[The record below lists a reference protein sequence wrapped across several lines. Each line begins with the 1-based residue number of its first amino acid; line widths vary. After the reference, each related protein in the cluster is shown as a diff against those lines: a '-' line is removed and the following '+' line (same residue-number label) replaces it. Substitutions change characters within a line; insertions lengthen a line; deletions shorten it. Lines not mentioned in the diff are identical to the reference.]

1 MNRLLCLRR
10 YCTAKRLFPPIVTPM
25 LPPGTFKNKVAIITG
40 GGTGIGKGM
49 AEMFS
54 QLGANVAIMSR
65 KQEVLDEAAKEISSK
80 TGSKVLAVAADVRD
94 PAAVAAAVDRCVS
107 ELGLPDI
114 VVNNAAGNFI
124 SPTEMLSTNAWKT
137 IVDIVLN
144 GTAIVTLD
152 IGKRLIEAE
161 KGANFLAISATYT
174 KHGSG
179 YVAPSAA
186 AKSGVEALTMSLA
199 AEWAKYGMRFNCIE
213 PGPVYTKCSSC
224 SVLSTLV
231 FTCVF
236 KVRVLSAGWIQM
248 VASLSRLDYSSW
260 LTGEEA
266 WRERWPKMLTT
277 TITNTVI
284 TKLPGQVID
293 ALDLL
298 QQFAG
303 THEGT
308 EDALDA
314 F

>member
-10 YCTAKRLFPPIVTPM
+10 YCTARRLFPPVVTPM

-54 QLGANVAIMSR
+54 QLGASVAIMSR
-65 KQEVLDEAAKEISSK
+65 KQEVLDEAAGEISSE
-80 TGSKVLAVAADVRD
+80 TGGKVLAVAADVRD

-213 PGPVYTKCSSC
+213 PGPVYTKGA
-224 SVLSTLV
+224 
-231 FTCVF
+231 F
-236 KVRVLSAGWIQM
+236 
-248 VASLSRLDYSSW
+248 SRLDPDGRFSEQAVKGAIERQGEIAEVANLAAYLVSDYSSW
-260 LTGEEA
+260 LTGEIIRIDGGHLNYHASVFNRLSEVSKDQWKVLEA
-266 WRERWPKMLTT
+266 AIRS
-277 TITNTVI
+277 
-284 TKLPGQVID
+284 TKGS
-293 ALDLL
+293 
-298 QQFAG
+298 
-303 THEGT
+303 
-308 EDALDA
+308 
-314 F
+314 